1 LLTRV
6 KLGNTDIDI
15 NRICLGSGSFGGSTP
30 DVLCIEQLDYFFSIG
45 GIFIDT
51 ALAYCDWLVD
61 SPRSCS
67 EKLLGNWMKEH
78 RCRSQI
84 TLSAKGCH
92 DKVLV
97 PTNNA
102 LTCIRDI
109 PHLDKEA
116 IINDIE
122 TSLMNLQTDYL
133 DIFTLH
139 KDNLVVPIS
148 EIMDTLQAQKDAGK
162 IRAYGCSNWTIKR
175 QQEAYA
181 YARRYH
187 LDGFCTDQIG
197 WCLNVQN
204 KNSSSYNTKVL
215 MDDEAYKYHQLT
227 KIPVMAYAANGR
239 AYFHRLVNGMNIKSQ
254 EIEEYDNDINQQLL
268 SILSDLA
275 QQSNIAVNTIVINY
289 LLLDHGFQTIP
300 IVGVKSIKELDI
312 CLAALDYQMPEE
324 FEKLLRSLTR

>member
-1 LLTRV
+1 LLTKV
-6 KLGNTDIDI
+6 KLGNTDIDV

-30 DVLCIEQLDYFFSIG
+30 KAACIEQLDHFFSIG

-51 ALAYCDWLVD
+51 ALAYCDWLID
-61 SPRSCS
+61 TPRSCS
-67 EKLLGNWMKEH
+67 EKLLGTWMKE
-78 RCRSQI
+78 RQCRSQI

-97 PTNNA
+97 PTNDA
-102 LTCIRDI
+102 LTCLRDQ
-109 PHLDKEA
+109 PHLNKEA

-122 TSLMNLQTDYL
+122 TSLINLQTDYL

-139 KDNLVVPIS
+139 KDNLAVPIN
-148 EIMDTLQAQKDAGK
+148 EIIDTLQAQKDAGK

-181 YARRYH
+181 YAKKNH

-204 KNSSSYNTKVL
+204 KNSRSYNTKVL
-215 MDDEAYKYHQLT
+215 MDDEAYKYHQST

-239 AYFHRLVNGMNIKSQ
+239 AYFHRLANGMSIKAQ
-254 EIEEYDNDINQQLL
+254 EIEEYDNDLNQRLL
-268 SILSDLA
+268 SILIDLA
-275 QQSNIAVNTIVINY
+275 RQSNVEVNTIVINY

-300 IVGVKSIKELDI
+300 IVGVKSIKELEI
-312 CLAALDYQMPEE
+312 CLSALNYQMPETA
-324 FEKLLRSLTR
+324 EKLIRSLTR